1 MTTSGPSASSSGFA
15 GLTLPAE
22 PSLAQLKRAT
32 DDYQAICLTVL
43 EVMLQRFERRPDYP
57 FIDTKLDL
65 STGRDFPDDD
75 PIRGLD
81 AVYGWIQGRG
91 LEALAGHGRWLRD
104 GTGAADRSQLLP
116 RIETMIRAVL
126 RTLRRIRDAW
136 TVLAISMAIVSGPT
150 PPGTGV

>member
-65 STGRDFPDDD
+65 Y
-75 PIRGLD
+75 LD
-81 AVYGWIQGRG
+81 
-91 LEALAGHGRWLRD
+91 
-104 GTGAADRSQLLP
+104 GAFRCQLVG
-116 RIETMIRAVL
+116 RAVDV
-126 RTLRRIRDAW
+126 RAE
-136 TVLAISMAIVSGPT
+136 
-150 PPGTGV
+150 